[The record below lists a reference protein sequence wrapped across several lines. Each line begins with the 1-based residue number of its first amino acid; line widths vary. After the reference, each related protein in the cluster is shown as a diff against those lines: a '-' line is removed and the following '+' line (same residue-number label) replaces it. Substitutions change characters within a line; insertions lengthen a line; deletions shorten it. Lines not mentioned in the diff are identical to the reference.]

1 MLVCFVVLVT
11 GLLFVMGIL
20 YGNFGGQ
27 LQRELTKEAAYLE
40 YGVEQQGVEYLQ
52 NVSDK
57 NSRITYIAQDGTVL
71 FDNEADAY
79 EMENHK
85 DREEFQKAEKYGAG
99 ELSLIH
105 I

>member
-11 GLLFVMGIL
+11 GLLIVMGIL

-79 EMENHK
+79 EMEI
-85 DREEFQKAEKYGAG
+85 
-99 ELSLIH
+99 L
-105 I
+105 

>member
-1 MLVCFVVLVT
+1 MTKKIFKSTMLVCFVVLVT

-52 NVSDK
+52 NISDK
-57 NSRITYIAQDGTVL
+57 DSRITYRGRSARRRL
-71 FDNEADAY
+71 RA
-79 EMENHK
+79 
-85 DREEFQKAEKYGAG
+85 
-99 ELSLIH
+99 
-105 I
+105 